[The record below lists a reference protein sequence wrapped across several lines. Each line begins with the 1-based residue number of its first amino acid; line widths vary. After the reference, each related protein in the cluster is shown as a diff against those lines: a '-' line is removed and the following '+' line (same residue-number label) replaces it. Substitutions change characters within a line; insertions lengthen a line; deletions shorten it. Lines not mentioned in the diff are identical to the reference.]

1 MAEEKK
7 TVLTELDYDIKDKI
21 HTIRGVPVMLDR
33 DIAKLYEVETR
44 ILNQTVKRNPD
55 RFPSDYCFQ
64 LSNDEFE
71 HWKSQ
76 IVMTNS
82 EKMGLRRNPY
92 AFTERGVAM
101 LSTVL
106 HSNKAIS
113 ISMKIM
119 DAFVAM
125 RHYLS
130 NNTMIFQ
137 RLDRIELKQLEADDK
152 FNQIFK
158 QLEAPKQKK
167 SLIFFKGQ
175 LWDATSC
182 IEQIISKAEKSIILI
197 DNYVD
202 RSTLDMLSRKRPK
215 VSISIYTMKRH
226 CELSEKEKQDFN
238 NQYGPLTIRY
248 TDQFHARFLIIDM
261 KTNYHIEASLKD
273 AGNRAFAIMVD
284 EDEENL
290 NILFRRLESIRS
302 FEH

>member
-21 HTIRGVPVMLDR
+21 HTIRSVPVMLDR

-158 QLEAPKQKK
+158 QLETQKPKK
-167 SLIFFKGQ
+167 SLIFFQGQ

-182 IEQIISKAEKSIILI
+182 IEQIIAKLK
-197 DNYVD
+197 
-202 RSTLDMLSRKRPK
+202 
-215 VSISIYTMKRH
+215 
-226 CELSEKEKQDFN
+226 
-238 NQYGPLTIRY
+238 NQ
-248 TDQFHARFLIIDM
+248 
-261 KTNYHIEASLKD
+261 
-273 AGNRAFAIMVD
+273 
-284 EDEENL
+284 
-290 NILFRRLESIRS
+290 
-302 FEH
+302 